1 MNTPATPATTEDLS
15 ACVAACL
22 AALEQSQACANA
34 CIRSGDRMLENC
46 ALMSLDCAA
55 ICQATLNVLLRQS
68 DHHGDFCA
76 LCQHICNACGSA
88 NSISMLIAAAAPP
101 PAEIANGPVPS
112 TPVNGMRCRVPIE
125 ETSK

>member
-46 ALMSLDCAA
+46 ALLSLDCAA

-76 LCQHICNACGSA
+76 LCQHICNACA
-88 NSISMLIAAAAPP
+88 RECEQHQHAHCPP
-101 PAEIANGPVPS
+101 LRRRLQRLRAGL
-112 TPVNGMRCRVPIE
+112 CRPRR
-125 ETSK
+125 